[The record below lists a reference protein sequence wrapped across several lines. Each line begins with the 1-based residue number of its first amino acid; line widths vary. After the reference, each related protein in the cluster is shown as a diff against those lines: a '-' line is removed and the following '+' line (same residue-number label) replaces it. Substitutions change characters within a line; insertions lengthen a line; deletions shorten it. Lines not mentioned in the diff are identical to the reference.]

1 MDARTSAIFSFL
13 TGSTLFG
20 QIWSKKKNEN
30 KYQNKTNLDK
40 FECSLFPFLTG
51 NTPFGHP
58 WSKNSELPV

>member
-1 MDARTSAIFSFL
+1 MDARTSVIFSFL

-40 FECSLFPFLTG
+40 FECPEFNDDVPF
-51 NTPFGHP
+51 FRF
-58 WSKNSELPV
+58 

>member
-13 TGSTLFG
+13 TKSTLFG

-40 FECSLFPFLTG
+40 FECPEFNDDVPF
-51 NTPFGHP
+51 FRF
-58 WSKNSELPV
+58 